1 MQTPI
6 SFWMNA
12 WASGWGMMQ
21 TGIKAA
27 ETMSASKS
35 VIESRTQK
43 MADTVRNPLKGD
55 YVELARMI
63 PEKVAAFSLSAK
75 ATAEDLRAIHKD
87 MSANKRLMEEIASG
101 RRIPMPWDMMA
112 FFTRAANVT
121 TRTMAVGGNALAP
134 IHRRAMANQKR
145 LKRAR

>member
-12 WASGWGMMQ
+12 WASGWGLMQ
-21 TGIKAA
+21 TGIKTT
-27 ETMSASKS
+27 ETMTASKDI
-35 VIESRTQK
+35 IESRTQK
-43 MADTVRNPLKGD
+43 IADAVRNPLKGD

-87 MSANKRLMEEIASG
+87 LSANKRLMEEIASG
-101 RRIPMPWDMMA
+101 RRVLMPWDMMA
-112 FFTRAANVT
+112 FFTRAANLT
-121 TRTMAVGGNALAP
+121 TRTMAISGNALAP
-134 IHRRAMANQKR
+134 IHRRAVANQKR